1 MEDNRK
7 YAGYSDRE
15 YLCWFVKKDKGSLAF
30 VLIMC
35 IAWIGTW
42 IVSLFIDDYGT
53 NLLAKRLFP
62 FFSVYC
68 LPYNHY
74 ILYIIYFNPLDK
86 MLL

>member
-42 IVSLFIDDYGT
+42 IVSL
-53 NLLAKRLFP
+53 LLMIMERIFWQNACFR
-62 FFSVYC
+62 FFS
-68 LPYNHY
+68 
-74 ILYIIYFNPLDK
+74 ILSTL
-86 MLL
+86 

>member
-62 FFSVYC
+62 FFQ
-68 LPYNHY
+68 Y
-74 ILYIIYFNPLDK
+74 IVYIIYFNPLDK